1 MIENSEEVN
10 IEKDYNILLFREL
23 REVKFSWN
31 RSPNNNDNNKMVI
44 ENIGEEL
51 SWKVRESQ

>member
-1 MIENSEEVN
+1 MTENSEEVN
-10 IEKDYNILLFREL
+10 IEKDYSILLFREL